1 MVNKIPEI
9 IVMELTVIV
18 FLYSELFNRL
28 KVHLGLNGANRVNN
42 RSISLIKSKSDQDV
56 FLIASV
62 YLKSRN

>member
-42 RSISLIKSKSDQDV
+42 RSIGFINEK
-56 FLIASV
+56 
-62 YLKSRN
+62 